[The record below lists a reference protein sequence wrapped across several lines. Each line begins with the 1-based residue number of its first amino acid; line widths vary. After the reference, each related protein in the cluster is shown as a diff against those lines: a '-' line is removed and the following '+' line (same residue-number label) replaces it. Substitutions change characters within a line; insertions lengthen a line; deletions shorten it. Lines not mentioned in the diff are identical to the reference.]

1 MEEGVTYAM
10 EYNDRA
16 VGGQGKFSVT
26 GCHTQAMP
34 TGNEDS
40 LVRVSETYM
49 LRIEASIV
57 IIITTSVKILIGYIH
72 HVSSAYHPINFVQQN
87 WKLL

>member
-1 MEEGVTYAM
+1 MPWNTMIGLW
-10 EYNDRA
+10 
-16 VGGQGKFSVT
+16 GGQGKFSVT

-49 LRIEASIV
+49 PQIEASIV
-57 IIITTSVKILIGYIH
+57 IIITTSVKKVTRSMCRQHTI
-72 HVSSAYHPINFVQQN
+72 PFVQQN
-87 WKLL
+87 WKLS